1 MELKDIDSRK
11 KLIDYFAKCEFKNGA
26 EIGVNK
32 GQFSHH
38 MLITIP
44 ELNLLS
50 IDSWPEI
57 GYRRDTKKHREF
69 AIQTLSKY
77 PKCKIIEQTSM
88 RAACDVPENSL
99 DFVYIDGDHS
109 FDAVMCDLVEW
120 SKRVRPGGIVSGH
133 DYLKKYRGL
142 RRAVDVY
149 ADFHKCVLYFTEP
162 QRKGAD
168 KYISWFY
175 VKK

>member
-11 KLIDYFAKCEFKNGA
+11 KLVNYFAERRFKKGA
-26 EIGVNK
+26 EIGVNY
-32 GQFSHH
+32 GLFSRR
-38 MLITIP
+38 MLNRIP
-44 ELNLLS
+44 GLELLS
-50 IDSWPEI
+50 IDPWSTSDSKK
-57 GYRRDTKKHREF
+57 DTKIARET
-69 AIQTLSKY
+69 AIRKLSKY
-77 PKCKIIEQTSM
+77 PKCKILEQTSM

-109 FDAVMCDLVEW
+109 FDAVMCDLIEW
-120 SKRVRPGGIVSGH
+120 TKRVKPGGIVSGH

-149 ADFHKCVLYFTEP
+149 TDFHKYVLYFTEP